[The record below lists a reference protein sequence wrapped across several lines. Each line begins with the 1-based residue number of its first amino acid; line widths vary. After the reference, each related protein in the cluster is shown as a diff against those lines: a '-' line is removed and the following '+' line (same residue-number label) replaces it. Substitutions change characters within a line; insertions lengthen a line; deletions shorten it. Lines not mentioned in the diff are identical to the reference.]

1 MTETMTPPAGPAVRD
16 AWPSSP
22 AGPLAAGATG
32 RLPPALPLSRG
43 AQTARF
49 LGRPLAYLFGAQ
61 RQLGETFAFEVVHR
75 EEPIILTAHP
85 DHVRSL
91 LTAPAAL
98 VPSMAAESP
107 LRPILGASSVLT
119 ANGPRHLRQRKLL
132 LPPFHGDSIATYAAA
147 IRRVAEREVDR
158 WRVGD
163 EFRMAERMQA
173 VTLEVIM
180 AGLFGVE
187 GEPAAGS
194 PERGLRD
201 ATRRTLKLSEGRAW
215 QVLEVLSA
223 THTEPQGLMKVI
235 FDRVDAHYYRTIAAR
250 RAIPEAERGT
260 DVLSLLLATRD
271 EEGRA
276 LDDREVRDELMTLVL
291 AGHETTANQLAW
303 TFERLVRV
311 PDAHAALR
319 DAVRGGDGHA
329 YVEATIHE
337 AMRVRPVIPIIGRR
351 VQAPWQLGEYVIPAG
366 HPVSVA
372 LPLLHHREDL
382 YPQPFRFAPE
392 RFLGVKPNTYTWL
405 PFGGGTRRC
414 LGASLAIAEQR
425 IVLETIARR
434 VDLEAVDPRPEREQH
449 RNVTMI
455 PRDGGTV
462 RVRRLAEAA

>member
-1 MTETMTPPAGPAVRD
+1 MITAAAEPVVQDQWTG
-16 AWPSSP
+16 SP
-22 AGPLAAGATG
+22 AGPLEADAVGA
-32 RLPPALPLSRG
+32 LPPALPLPRA

-49 LGRPLAYLFGAQ
+49 LRRPLAYLFGAQ
-61 RQLGETFAFEVVHR
+61 RELGQTFAFEVVHR

-91 LTAPAAL
+91 FTAPAAL
-98 VPSMAAESP
+98 VPSMGAESP
-107 LRPILGASSVLT
+107 LRPILGANSVLT

-132 LPPFHGDSIATYAAA
+132 LPPFHGDAIATYAAA
-147 IRRVAEREVDR
+147 IRRVVEREVDR
-158 WRVGD
+158 WQPGD
-163 EFRMAERMQA
+163 TFRMAERMQA

-180 AGLFGVE
+180 AGIFGVE
-187 GEPAAGS
+187 GEPRPGT

-201 ATRRTLKLSEGRAW
+201 ATRRMLKVSEGRAW

-223 THTEPQGLMKVI
+223 AHTEPRGIMKVL
-235 FDRVDAHYYRTIAAR
+235 FDRLDVHYYRTISAR
-250 RAIPEAERGT
+250 RGTPAGT

-276 LDDREVRDELMTLVL
+276 LDDREIRDELMTLVL

-303 TFERLVRV
+303 AFERLLRV
-311 PDAHAALR
+311 PEAHDALR
-319 DAVRGGDGHA
+319 DAVRGGDGSA
-329 YVEATIHE
+329 YVEATLHE
-337 AMRVRPVIPIIGRR
+337 TMRVRPVIPIIGRR

-366 HPVSVA
+366 TPVSVA
-372 LPLLHHREDL
+372 IPLLHHREDI

-392 RFLGVKPNTYTWL
+392 RFLGAKPGTYTWL

-414 LGASLAIAEQR
+414 LGAALAMTEQR

-434 VDLEAVDPRPEREQH
+434 VDLEAVDERPEREQH

-455 PRDGGTV
+455 PREGGTV
-462 RVRRLAEAA
+462 RVRRLTDAS

>member
-1 MTETMTPPAGPAVRD
+1 VSAIAAPAAAAVLDAAPA
-16 AWPSSP
+16 SP
-22 AGPLAAGATG
+22 AGPLEPGATG
-32 RLPPALPLSRG
+32 RPPAALPLSRA

-91 LTAPAAL
+91 FTAPAEL

-132 LPPFHGDSIATYAAA
+132 LPPFHGDAIAAYAAA
-147 IRRVAEREVDR
+147 IRRTVEREVDR
-158 WRVGD
+158 WQPGD
-163 EFRMAERMQA
+163 TFAMAARMQA
-173 VTLEVIM
+173 VTMEVIM

-187 GEPAAGS
+187 GEPAPGS
-194 PERGLRD
+194 PELGLRD
-201 ATRRTLKLSEGRAW
+201 ATRRMLTLSEGRAW
-215 QVLEVLSA
+215 QVLEVVSA
-223 THTEPQGLMKVI
+223 AHTEPRGAMKLL
-235 FDRVDAHYYRTIAAR
+235 FDRLDTHYYRTIAAR
-250 RAIPEAERGT
+250 RARPEAERGT

-271 EEGRA
+271 DDGRA

-311 PDAHAALR
+311 PDAYASLR
-319 DAVRGGDGHA
+319 DAVRGGDGSA

-351 VQAPWQLGEYVIPAG
+351 VQVPWRLGEYVIPAG

-372 LPLLHHREDL
+372 VPLLHHREDL

-392 RFLGVKPNTYTWL
+392 RFLGVKPGTYTWL

-414 LGASLAIAEQR
+414 LGAALAMTEQR

-434 VDLEAVDPRPEREQH
+434 VDLEAVSERPEREQH

-455 PRDGGTV
+455 PREGGRV
-462 RVRRLAEAA
+462 RVRRLTGSR